1 MESTN
6 RPFPFERGSPNRR
19 SPPPL
24 AVAAENVSP
33 IDVTMFAWLKS
44 PPGAASAAPLTSTRS
59 ADYHPIT
66 PQRVTAPKGVPGVGS
81 KSAEHP
87 GMSADVT
94 PTPVPV
100 VLPILPEDKL
110 PSSRPRKKRRQRKI
124 KPSYS
129 PSTIWVGIAKGLGSN
144 EHLLDLLKHYRDE
157 GRDAAS
163 KKEIEDWL
171 RSHIPG
177 ASLVGGLLNESIRI
191 LSQEQGK
198 TGKIIKN
205 QHYFKKVKAALKYR
219 VEFLAS
225 ASGIERVGDGDHV
238 AAVQSDGVERGPVV
252 IRSAKEG
259 GLQAVRDCAELPGNL
274 IIGPSTADS
283 IETTAGEDCIISEV
297 HVVVQG

>member
-1 MESTN
+1 MS
-6 RPFPFERGSPNRR
+6 RPPPFPWSSQFCQRTNSQVLGQEKNVENARSSPVYLLSLLR
-19 SPPPL
+19 
-24 AVAAENVSP
+24 E
-33 IDVTMFAWLKS
+33 
-44 PPGAASAAPLTSTRS
+44 ASARRLTCPLFL
-59 ADYHPIT
+59 D
-66 PQRVTAPKGVPGVGS
+66 
-81 KSAEHP
+81 
-87 GMSADVT
+87 
-94 PTPVPV
+94 
-100 VLPILPEDKL
+100 
-110 PSSRPRKKRRQRKI
+110 
-124 KPSYS
+124 YS

-177 ASLVGGLLNESIRI
+177 ASRVGGLLNESIRI

-225 ASGIERVGDGDHV
+225 AGGIERVGDGDHV
-238 AAVQSDGVERGPVV
+238 AAVQSAGVERGPVV

-259 GLQAVRDCAELPGNL
+259 GLQAVGDCAELPGNL
-274 IIGPSTADS
+274 IIGTSTADS